1 MGLHP
6 LRGGKQ
12 SPAPPPPPGGV
23 GRRRHRRGIRDGR
36 HRPARGGSHRLQA
49 PPTRDDAAIGAVE
62 GVAPRVALPW
72 GPVELNVTL
81 SLDFA
86 VFNPNRAS
94 FDHAAGKAALFYRG
108 KRVGTRL
115 TVEADRF
122 AADPLALVRDVLTG
136 HLDVDSSTRIPGR
149 VTFLGFIHHHVV
161 ILTDC
166 HVTISF
172 PPWPSPGSNAS
183 RKRSSRRL
191 SLSPLYV
198 VRRPLR
204 CSLSPYLLNV
214 TRANTNCFAS
224 K

>member
-1 MGLHP
+1 MTRSEHTTEEGP
-6 LRGGKQ
+6 
-12 SPAPPPPPGGV
+12 SPGEEQEGSRARR
-23 GRRRHRRGIRDGR
+23 RRRHR
-36 HRPARGGSHRLQA
+36 AAWAGGA
-49 PPTRDDAAIGAVE
+49 TAAAFLTAAVVLLVVALTVFKPRQLETTLRSAAVE

-108 KRVGTRL
+108 KRVGDADVAPGRIPSRGSAHVYSRL

-172 PPWPSPGSNAS
+172 PPVA
-183 RKRSSRRL
+183 
-191 SLSPLYV
+191 
-198 VRRPLR
+198 
-204 CSLSPYLLNV
+204 V
-214 TRANTNCFAS
+214 TGQQCQQKTE
-224 K
+224 